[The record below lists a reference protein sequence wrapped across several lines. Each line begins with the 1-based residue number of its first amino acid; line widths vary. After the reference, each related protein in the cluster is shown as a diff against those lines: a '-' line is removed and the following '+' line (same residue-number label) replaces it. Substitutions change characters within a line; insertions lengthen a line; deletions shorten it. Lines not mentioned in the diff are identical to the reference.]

1 MPSTRYLLQAAAGR
15 LSVRL
20 GASLADST
28 ARLLLLAQDLPDMLQ
43 RDLALFWDEVAL
55 EAERLARDGSETPS
69 WSAAPSS
76 APSTSPST
84 APSTAASTEPSAAPS
99 AASSAVPS
107 AAPPRPSRW
116 GQRSGA
122 RAADPQE
129 QIDELRAQV
138 AGLSRRLDGAGS

>member
-55 EAERLARDGSETPS
+55 EAERLARDGSETS
-69 WSAAPSS
+69 GWSAAPSS

-84 APSTAASTEPSAAPS
+84 APSTAP
-99 AASSAVPS
+99 SAVPS
-107 AAPPRPSRW
+107 AAPPRPSCW

>member
-84 APSTAASTEPSAAPS
+84 EPSAAPS

>member
-55 EAERLARDGSETPS
+55 EAERLARDGSETS
-69 WSAAPSS
+69 GWSAAPSS

-84 APSTAASTEPSAAPS
+84 APSTAP
-99 AASSAVPS
+99 SAVPS

>member
-76 APSTSPST
+76 APST
-84 APSTAASTEPSAAPS
+84 AASTEPSAAP
-99 AASSAVPS
+99 SAVPS